1 MVGPLV
7 GTTGWLVQRPHRTT
21 QYFVDETTNQ
31 NLLVAALELQ
41 GKGAGCQR
49 NLFCPAEGEVFSLD
63 IPFYRITP
71 RPPSTTLK
79 RGWDDLEGWLKN
91 IQVEYACHGNS
102 VRIFKRRL
110 NAHSALT
117 IGERVYLNDLIVSIL
132 PVKQVFH
139 R

>member
-21 QYFVDETTNQ
+21 QYFVEETTNQ

-49 NLFCPAEGEVFSLD
+49 NLFCPAQGEVFPLD
-63 IPFYRITP
+63 IPFYRTRPATP
-71 RPPSTTLK
+71 R
-79 RGWDDLEGWLKN
+79 G
-91 IQVEYACHGNS
+91 
-102 VRIFKRRL
+102 
-110 NAHSALT
+110 AL
-117 IGERVYLNDLIVSIL
+117 L
-132 PVKQVFH
+132 PA